1 MIEEQKLKGLN
12 MMCSYMK
19 CRFYE
24 ISEGTVYSYQIAVSM
39 IKIAWKLL
47 AHNDLLNKH
56 VKEKS
61 FKTRATAKYF
71 VQAKIIE
78 ATELNEENDKDK
90 QFNAKN
96 NNEECKKLIKQEK
109 MVQRIGMHN
118 NIKNEWRVELINR
131 NASLKDKGEDEND
144 GFKKK

>member
-1 MIEEQKLKGLN
+1 
-12 MMCSYMK
+12 MCIDMK
-19 CRFYE
+19 CGCYE
-24 ISEGTVYSYQIAVSM
+24 ISEGTVYYYQSTAIM
-39 IKIAWKLL
+39 MKIVETLL
-47 AHNDLLNKH
+47 AHDDLLNEH